1 MACAVLFALLAQAPE
16 TQAAT
21 VAGVVVSRKPEL
33 SSAVIQSDGR
43 ARVVGIG
50 DSIAGARVLEISS
63 AGVTVD
69 GGSGRTLLRLRGE
82 VAAAPSSAP
91 ATGLRDPG
99 PAEMAP
105 HALEPAVKTL
115 QRRDV
120 DARLTSEIPRIL
132 AETTMFPVSDNGR
145 VIGFTLTRLPEGT
158 LLSDVGLHAGDVLLQ
173 LNDVTIDSLATLI
186 SLWPRLQ
193 GAPQLRAEVLRG
205 GQPVSLVV
213 NIK

>member
-1 MACAVLFALLAQAPE
+1 MPSVSLLAMLMQAPD
-16 TQAAT
+16 APPS
-21 VAGVVVSRKPEL
+21 VVGVVVSRKPEL
-33 SSAVIQSDGR
+33 SSAVIQTGGP

-50 DSIAGARVLEISS
+50 DSVSGARVLEIS
-63 AGVTVD
+63 AEGVTLE
-69 GGSGRTLLRLRGE
+69 GNGGRTLLRLRGE
-82 VAAAPSSAP
+82 VSAARSAGPSL
-91 ATGLRDPG
+91 GLRDAL
-99 PAEMAP
+99 PAEAAP
-105 HALEPAVKTL
+105 AALEPGVKTL

-120 DARLTSEIPRIL
+120 DARLSSEIPRIL
-132 AETTMFPVSDNGR
+132 AETTMFPVTEGGR

-158 LLSDVGLHAGDVLLQ
+158 LLSDVGLRAGDVLLQ
-173 LNDVTIDSLATLI
+173 LNDVTVDSLATLI

>member
-1 MACAVLFALLAQAPE
+1 MTSAALLALLAQSAE
-16 TQAAT
+16 TPAAA
-21 VAGVVVSRKPEL
+21 VVGVVVSRKPEL

-50 DSIAGARVLEISS
+50 DSIAGSRVLEISA
-63 AGVTVD
+63 AGVTLD
-69 GGSGRTLLRLRGE
+69 GAGGRVLLRLRGD
-82 VAAAPSSAP
+82 VASAP
-91 ATGLRDPG
+91 PLSAPPGLRDPL
-99 PAEMAP
+99 PAEAP
-105 HALEPAVKTL
+105 PALEPGVKTL

-120 DARLTSEIPRIL
+120 DARLSSEIPRIL
-132 AETTMFPVSDNGR
+132 AETTMFPVTENGR

-158 LLSDVGLHAGDVLLQ
+158 LLSEVGLRPGDVLLQ
-173 LNDVTIDSLATLI
+173 LNDVSIDSLGTLI

>member
-16 TQAAT
+16 PQAT

-50 DSIAGARVLEISS
+50 DSIAGARVLEISG

-69 GGSGRTLLRLRGE
+69 GGSGRTLLRLRGD

-99 PAEMAP
+99 PAETAP
-105 HALEPAVKTL
+105 HGLEPGVKTL